1 MPNHSNRNKE
11 PERTTYF
18 ENDNTLKDEFQDDV
32 KEDDISI
39 SNTDKVKKREAENR
53 EGKGKDVEYRF
64 YRNTGEDDF
73 VAKSD
78 NEDATTNVR
87 TNAIDKF

>member
-1 MPNHSNRNKE
+1 MPNHSNRNKK
-11 PERTTYF
+11 PDRTTDF

-39 SNTDKVKKREAENR
+39 LNTDKVKKREAEYN
-53 EGKGKDVEYRF
+53 EGKEKEVEYRF
-64 YRNTGEDDF
+64 YRNTAEDDF
-73 VAKSD
+73 AANND

-87 TNAIDKF
+87 TNDIDRI

>member
-1 MPNHSNRNKE
+1 MPNHSNRNKK
-11 PERTTYF
+11 PDRTTDF

-39 SNTDKVKKREAENR
+39 LNTDKVKKREAEYN
-53 EGKGKDVEYRF
+53 EGKGKEVEYRF

-73 VAKSD
+73 VAKND
-78 NEDATTNVR
+78 NEDTTTNVR
-87 TNAIDKF
+87 TNDIERF